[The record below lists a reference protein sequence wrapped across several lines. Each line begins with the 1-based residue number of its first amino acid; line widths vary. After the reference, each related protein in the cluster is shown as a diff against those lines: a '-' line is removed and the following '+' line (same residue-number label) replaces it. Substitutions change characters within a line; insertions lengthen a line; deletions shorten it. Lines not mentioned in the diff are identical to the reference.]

1 MKSKDQREQLT
12 IWRPLLDISREQ
24 ICQWVQQ
31 LQIAYVNDPTNLD
44 TQYDRAWCRHELW
57 HILQSRYPKMQ
68 QALARTSYLM
78 QDANEILNEVL
89 QQDLSFC
96 GNEEKLDLIK
106 LKQLS
111 LARQRQLLSTWMKG
125 QDTYRPAF
133 EMVQRLQ
140 DEKLTLKPRLG
151 GEKIHL
157 YGRIGAWP
165 LKKAIQEAHIFPWM
179 RHTIQILSVDNV
191 MLGVFTPNGFWLAQ
205 SEYCEIGALNCNI
218 TFIGG
223 GNMAQALIGGLLSR
237 GLPATR
243 ITVSDPF
250 EKIRLL
256 LQEKD
261 VHVTEDNIEAI
272 KHADIVV
279 FAVKPQVLGSV
290 LKPLKG
296 LLDDKLLISI
306 VAGAEIKTISDL
318 TGSERIVRV
327 MPNTPALVQTGA
339 HGIYANP
346 EVSAKDRELTTQVLA
361 ATGLTLWVNSEAQID
376 AVTAVSGSGPAY
388 FFYMMESMIRAG
400 KNMGLDEKVATALT
414 LQTALGAAQMAI
426 TSSSAPSD
434 LRKNV
439 TSPNGTTQAALE
451 VFDRAQISQNIQ
463 TALAAAQ
470 KRSQEL
476 AQELSDSIK

>member
-1 MKSKDQREQLT
+1 MS
-12 IWRPLLDISREQ
+12 
-24 ICQWVQQ
+24 
-31 LQIAYVNDPTNLD
+31 A
-44 TQYDRAWCRHELW
+44 
-57 HILQSRYPKMQ
+57 
-68 QALARTSYLM
+68 
-78 QDANEILNEVL
+78 
-89 QQDLSFC
+89 
-96 GNEEKLDLIK
+96 
-106 LKQLS
+106 
-111 LARQRQLLSTWMKG
+111 
-125 QDTYRPAF
+125 
-133 EMVQRLQ
+133 
-140 DEKLTLKPRLG
+140 
-151 GEKIHL
+151 
-157 YGRIGAWP
+157 
-165 LKKAIQEAHIFPWM
+165 
-179 RHTIQILSVDNV
+179 
-191 MLGVFTPNGFWLAQ
+191 
-205 SEYCEIGALNCNI
+205 ALNCNI

-296 LLDDKLLISI
+296 LLNDKLLISI

-346 EVSAKDRELTTQVLA
+346 EVSTKDRELTTQVLA

>member
-1 MKSKDQREQLT
+1 MS
-12 IWRPLLDISREQ
+12 
-24 ICQWVQQ
+24 
-31 LQIAYVNDPTNLD
+31 A
-44 TQYDRAWCRHELW
+44 
-57 HILQSRYPKMQ
+57 
-68 QALARTSYLM
+68 
-78 QDANEILNEVL
+78 
-89 QQDLSFC
+89 
-96 GNEEKLDLIK
+96 
-106 LKQLS
+106 
-111 LARQRQLLSTWMKG
+111 
-125 QDTYRPAF
+125 
-133 EMVQRLQ
+133 
-140 DEKLTLKPRLG
+140 
-151 GEKIHL
+151 
-157 YGRIGAWP
+157 
-165 LKKAIQEAHIFPWM
+165 
-179 RHTIQILSVDNV
+179 
-191 MLGVFTPNGFWLAQ
+191 
-205 SEYCEIGALNCNI
+205 ALNCNI

-272 KHADIVV
+272 KQADIVV

-306 VAGAEIKTISDL
+306 VAGAEIKTLSDL